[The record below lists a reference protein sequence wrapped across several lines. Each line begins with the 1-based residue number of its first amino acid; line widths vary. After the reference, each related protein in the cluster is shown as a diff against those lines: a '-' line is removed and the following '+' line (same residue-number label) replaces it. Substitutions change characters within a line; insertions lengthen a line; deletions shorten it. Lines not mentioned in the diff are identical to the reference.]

1 MADYYDMKDKMR
13 RSAQD
18 ERAARFRA
26 TTGNDPYADEIIAA
40 ESRVAAP
47 PRAAAPSAPQATV
60 RGVPEGMTAE
70 YYAPPASAPAPAP
83 APAGLSPAET
93 AATRLKNARAELQR
107 LDDIKMFY
115 RTAGTGIGTAVGAG
129 LAGPLGAI
137 GGAVAG
143 LTGGDMAGQGPA
155 GDVARGK
162 AAPEYRPKSRYETV
176 EAELRAAQRAIDTGL
191 RGGAFTEEEIATS
204 LGLKP

>member
-26 TTGNDPYADEIIAA
+26 TSGNDPYAAEIIAA

-70 YYAPPASAPAPAP
+70 YYAPRKPEAEAPPQKMPAEDTPLYQAVRRIKKAHNELARLDDERK
-83 APAGLSPAET
+83 AYAAAGAGIGGAIGAGLT
-93 AATRLKNARAELQR
+93 AATGPFVVPGT
-107 LDDIKMFY
+107 MF
-115 RTAGTGIGTAVGAG
+115 GSG
-129 LAGPLGAI
+129 LGAN
-137 GGAVAG
+137 AG
-143 LTGGDMAGQGPA
+143 YAG
-155 GDVARGK
+155 RGFMDQPLFRAAHEERK
-162 AAPEYRPKSRYETV
+162 AAE
-176 EAELRAAQRAIDTGL
+176 RAAAEAL
-191 RGGAFTEEEIATS
+191 RSKAFSQQELDEA
-204 LGLKP
+204 LAAQNLVWKR